1 MILETVLGGLGG
13 YAARLAPE
21 VLKFFD
27 RKNERGHELAMLDK
41 SYQLDKLH
49 AEQGLALAKAQA
61 EQARETGDTDKLL
74 AAYASMAVKTG
85 IGWIDA
91 LSQIIRPVLTIYWC
105 IGLYTWALWAQF
117 DILTRGGVTATA
129 AVLQLWGPEEKTIV
143 AGMIAFWFADRT
155 LKTRG
160 LGT

>member
-41 SYQLDKLH
+41 TYQLDKLH

-74 AAYASMAVKTG
+74 AAYAQMAVKTG

-91 LSQIIRPVLTIYWC
+91 LSQVIRPVLTIYWC
-105 IGLYTWALWAQF
+105 IGLYTWSLWARF
-117 DILTRGGVTATA
+117 VTLREEGQATA
-129 AVLQLWGPEEKTIV
+129 AAVLALWGPDEKTIV